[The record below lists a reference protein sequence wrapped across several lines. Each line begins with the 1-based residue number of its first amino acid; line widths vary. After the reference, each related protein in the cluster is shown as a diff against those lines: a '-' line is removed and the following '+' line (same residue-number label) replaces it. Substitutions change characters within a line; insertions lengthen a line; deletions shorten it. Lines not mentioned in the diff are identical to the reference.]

1 MAVFN
6 FVVLDVRV
14 IDIGLHIGE
23 QSEDET
29 EPDWGV
35 EYIPLYL
42 WKMHDILDKLDTERP
57 IGLHMDTNVCIMGI
71 DYCKCASIY
80 DMVQQWK
87 TIISLFKTHIQKW
100 DWLRM
105 LMVQT

>member
-23 QSEDET
+23 QSKDET

-42 WKMHDILDKLDTERP
+42 WKMHDILDKLDTECP

-71 DYCKCASIY
+71 DYCWSASIY

-87 TIISLFKTHIQKW
+87 TIISLFKNTHTHGI
-100 DWLRM
+100 D
-105 LMVQT
+105 